1 MWRVDTLKGVMRMR
15 WLVIS
20 AMVALWGVA
29 AYADPSFL
37 GYTGLFFAPT
47 ADTIPAR
54 RFNASWWVDTEFVE
68 TSSTYSVAYGLIDQA
83 EVSFVRLP
91 GGVAGVTTSL
101 VNLKLRITE
110 PVFGK
115 QVKVA
120 AGLIDIADESKNLTF
135 LGRVNGGTRGYLVAS
150 GVLWEP
156 KKKKEQD
163 IQLVRGHLGFAGG
176 RGRNN
181 LFIGLEAQLMEP
193 LTLIGEVFDNDYNV
207 GARLQVTKRIS
218 LDGFV
223 VNLREPDVVV
233 GISYNQRW

>member
-1 MWRVDTLKGVMRMR
+1 MR
-15 WLVIS
+15 WSVVS
-20 AMVALWGVA
+20 VMVVLWGTA
-29 AYADPSFL
+29 AYSDPSFL

-54 RFNASWWVDTEFVE
+54 RFNASWRVDTEFLD
-68 TSSTYSVAYGLIDQA
+68 TSSTYSVAYGLMDQV
-83 EVSFVRLP
+83 ELSFVRLP
-91 GGVAGVTTSL
+91 SGVAGIATSL
-101 VNLKLRITE
+101 VNLKVRITE

-120 AGLIDIADESKNLTF
+120 AGLIDIADESKNLIF
-135 LGRVNGGTRGYLVAS
+135 LGRVNGGTRGYLVAN

-163 IQLVRGHLGFAGG
+163 IQFVRGHLGFAGG

-181 LFIGLEAQLMEP
+181 LFIGLEAQLVKP

-207 GARLQVTKRIS
+207 GARLQVTKHVS

-223 VNLREPDVVV
+223 VNLRDPDVIV
-233 GISYNQRW
+233 GTSYNQRW